1 MCRHTLASIG
11 AFLTFDNL
19 AEIVKS
25 YLRSA
30 NVNKCSHN
38 GSNHIPEEAVCRDA
52 VPLRPSHYIG
62 HARMVLYPSGMAK
75 NVFFK
80 ALWLTPKS
88 GDDE

>member
-11 AFLTFDNL
+11 AFFTFDNL

-38 GSNHIPEEAVCRDA
+38 GSYHIPEEAVCRDA
-52 VPLRPSHYIG
+52 EVPLVVG
-62 HARMVLYPSGMAK
+62 DLYPSGFGNIAECCLDVGMA
-75 NVFFK
+75 
-80 ALWLTPKS
+80 LTECSEVAGIK
-88 GDDE
+88 

>member
-11 AFLTFDNL
+11 AFFTFDNL

-38 GSNHIPEEAVCRDA
+38 GSYHIPASVTLQS
-52 VPLRPSHYIG
+52 V
-62 HARMVLYPSGMAK
+62 VLTSE
-75 NVFFK
+75 
-80 ALWLTPKS
+80 WLLQNAPKS
-88 GDDE
+88 LVLSNIAAASFILLKSRS

>member
-38 GSNHIPEEAVCRDA
+38 GSYHIPEEAVGGYGEHIPA
-52 VPLRPSHYIG
+52 TL
-62 HARMVLYPSGMAK
+62 
-75 NVFFK
+75 VF
-80 ALWLTPKS
+80 P
-88 GDDE
+88 